1 MHVRTLGHARRS
13 ACVNVTWSEWHG
25 VAARPAGGISRR
37 YEIRADQI
45 QSLPL
50 GMRPTATSPAAV
62 VTVTMTPQMC
72 GLIAGPLGGTYSGP
86 PEGGHVSS
94 AEGDA
99 IRTALNEGCP
109 VRNVASAAA
118 TAFVQSSGPSG
129 PQSTEIPGLDDGA
142 ALEGAVGTTG
152 GSDGFDA
159 QAAIS
164 VRIASMR
171 SRFRALT
178 CDSSGPSRAT

>member
-1 MHVRTLGHARRS
+1 
-13 ACVNVTWSEWHG
+13 
-25 VAARPAGGISRR
+25 
-37 YEIRADQI
+37 
-45 QSLPL
+45 
-50 GMRPTATSPAAV
+50 MRPTATSPAAV

-152 GSDGFDA
+152 GSDGFDVH
-159 QAAIS
+159 AAIS
-164 VRIASMR
+164 VRIASM
-171 SRFRALT
+171 STGFRALT
-178 CDSSGPSRAT
+178 GDSLRPEPRNLTVSLFELRIRFGLGESNSIGSSRSALADVTHRRY